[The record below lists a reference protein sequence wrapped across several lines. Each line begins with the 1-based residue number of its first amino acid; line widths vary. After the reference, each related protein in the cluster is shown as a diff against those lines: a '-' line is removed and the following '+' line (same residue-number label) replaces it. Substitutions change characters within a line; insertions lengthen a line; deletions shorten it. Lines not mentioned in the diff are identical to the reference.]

1 MMNTLIVSRHLRS
14 RLLVAAGPVR
24 TIYVKDNK
32 ELDKSK
38 YKPNEL
44 DQLENYVKNYILD
57 DPKSISEEEKQKLLE
72 QAAQL
77 NAKPAAADKTQK
89 LHVTQSE
96 VKASETVKTPEENKA
111 AAIDPSQIKDIMDK
125 MTEIDSDP
133 NSKRAQEYYKKLEE
147 LERKNPNKKKS
158 SIIIKTMKR
167 GRTAKVEMYQDGRFI
182 G

>member
-1 MMNTLIVSRHLRS
+1 M
-14 RLLVAAGPVR
+14 
-24 TIYVKDNK
+24 
-32 ELDKSK
+32 
-38 YKPNEL
+38 
-44 DQLENYVKNYILD
+44 
-57 DPKSISEEEKQKLLE
+57 
-72 QAAQL
+72 
-77 NAKPAAADKTQK
+77 
-89 LHVTQSE
+89 TQSE
-96 VKASETVKTPEENKA
+96 VKASETVKEPEENKA